1 MWIDMFP
8 KDLPQPSIAIDI
20 TPRKPV
26 ASVYLLFS
34 SLVECRQLRIQDISD
49 VGANTM
55 GLRQRNIFAIFAL
68 ITAQN

>member
-55 GLRQRNIFAIFAL
+55 GLRQPNIFAIFAL